1 MTKKLPFFLIL
12 IFLLS
17 GAMGATAQQSVARQW
32 NDMMLEC
39 IRRHQ
44 ARPVVVARNLYHA
57 SILMYDGWAVYDD
70 DASTVLLGQTLGT
83 FDCPYQGMPIPEV
96 IEDAQNEAISYAM
109 YRFLTERYQD
119 APNNNWNNILKPLVD
134 ALMTDLGYDIS
145 VTSTNYLDGDP
156 AKLGNYLAAQLQLY
170 ALSDGANQ
178 ANNYANNF
186 YEPVN
191 GDIFP
196 QLPGNPNCED
206 PNRWQPLS
214 LTLQLDQNGFPVPNG
229 QAALGHEWGE
239 VVPFALTPDQK
250 EIYQRDGFD
259 WPVYLDPGA
268 PPMHSNNGP
277 TALEDDFFK
286 WAYSVVAMWHSF
298 HDPTDGVMVDIS
310 PNSLGNVNFN
320 DLPESFED
328 YKEFYDPFE
337 GGEDGPGYAINPA
350 TGQPYELQMV
360 PRGDYTRVL
369 SEYWADGP
377 SSETPPGHWFKILN
391 ENVHDHP
398 SFERRWQGQGPEL
411 SELEWDVRA
420 YLALGGAIHD
430 AAIACWSV
438 KGFYDAT
445 RPLYAIRYM
454 ADLGQST
461 DPNLASYHPGG
472 LPLVPGYIELV
483 EIGDPLAGQ
492 NNANVGKLKLFTW
505 RGPSAAT
512 GMDGVGWIL
521 AENWWTFQ
529 RHTFVTPPFAGYY
542 SGHSTYSRTAA
553 EVLAMMTGDEYFP
566 GGLCEFVA
574 EANQYLGA
582 TTGPSVDVHL
592 QWAKYADAADQCSLS
607 RIYGGLHPPH
617 DDIPGRRV
625 GRIVG
630 PQAFNKADEIV
641 NAGVPSVVQI
651 TSSHDAVG
659 AVNVGQIF
667 FYQFVFSEPMNTGVE
682 PVLSFSNGTP
692 VGPVL
697 VPLDMFW
704 VNSTTYRIR
713 YIITDQ
719 NAAVLNTR
727 VRVTDARDPDGNK
740 NKPAYGA
747 PITFDLQ
754 RPLLVSVTPSDVTV
768 SDEEAMNGT
777 FHLDIMY
784 NEAMGTAIAPV
795 INYTMNSPIGSLTF
809 DAGSSSWINATT
821 FRAMYSVSDLNT
833 NINGIMFT
841 VASARDAS
849 ANNQIISAQ
858 NNIFNVDT
866 RNPLAVSADAN
877 ILLLTEVNTGDDVFE
892 VFISFDE
899 SMDETIPATV
909 IFSEDVAAAG
919 LVLDAETSG
928 WIAPNIYLARYDFTD
943 ADAELEGIIVESTMA
958 RDLAGNEQ
966 VNLILEGT
974 IAIDTKN
981 PVVDSGDFAA
991 VINDEVANDGTYTI
1005 DLTYDELMDQSVNPV
1020 IVFTGN
1026 DPLVNTLTAD
1036 AGQSMWLDAQVFRF
1050 VFQAADA
1057 GEELS
1062 GIGIE
1067 VSGAL
1072 DAAGNPQELIYT
1084 SGNAILVDTRNPLA
1098 TDALTSSYNITSADV
1113 GNDSFQIIVL
1123 FDEPMDMDVAPVIEF
1138 TDEDP
1143 SAVLTLSAT
1152 SGWINPTAYR
1162 FNFDVS
1168 DEFVQIPDVDVLI
1181 SSALDANGNF
1191 MEEMMLADFFDI
1203 HSVVGVEDEVF
1214 AELNLYPNPMRAGD
1228 IFYVTMPQF
1237 PADCVLRIFN
1247 AAGQLVQQEEPRTG
1261 ANRISITTENWSAG
1275 TYTIHLSSERGNKAM
1290 RFVLN

>member
-1 MTKKLPFFLIL
+1 MIKKLPLLLIL
-12 IFLLS
+12 LGLAS
-17 GAMGATAQQSVARQW
+17 VSAAQQSVARQW
-32 NDMMLEC
+32 NELMLEC
-39 IRRHQ
+39 IRKHQ

-70 DASTVLLGQTLGT
+70 DASTLLLGKTLGT
-83 FDCPYQGMPIPEV
+83 YDCAFIGMPVQVNTE
-96 IEDAQNEAISYAM
+96 EAQNKTISYAM
-109 YRFLTERYQD
+109 YRFLTDRYTD
-119 APNNNWNNILKPLVD
+119 APNNNWNNILKPLAD
-134 ALMTDLGYDIS
+134 ALMSSLGYDIS
-145 VTSTNYLDGDP
+145 VTSTAYSDGDP
-156 AKLGNYLAAQLQLY
+156 AKLGNYLAAQLQAY

-191 GDIFP
+191 GQLFP

-229 QAALGHEWGE
+229 QPALGHEWGE
-239 VVPFALTPDQK
+239 VVPFSLRPDQK
-250 EIYQRDGFD
+250 QMLERDGHI

-268 PPMHSNNGP
+268 PPMHSDNGP
-277 TALEDDFFK
+277 TQLGDDFYK
-286 WAYSVVAMWHSF
+286 WAYSLVAMWHSF
-298 HDPTDGVMVDIS
+298 HDPADGVMIDIS
-310 PNSLGNVNFN
+310 PNTIGNLDVLE
-320 DLPESFED
+320 LPETFD
-328 YKEFYDPFE
+328 DFKDFYDPFS
-337 GGEDGPGYAINPA
+337 GANDGPGYAVNPA
-350 TGQPYELQMV
+350 TGQPYQPQMV
-360 PRGDYTRVL
+360 PRGDYSRVL

-391 ENVHDHP
+391 EDIHDHP
-398 SFERRWQGQGPEL
+398 GFERRWQGEGEEL
-411 SELEWDVRA
+411 NDLEWDVRA
-420 YLALGGAIHD
+420 YLTLGAAVHD
-430 AAIACWSV
+430 AAVACWSV
-438 KGFYDAT
+438 KGFYDST
-445 RPLYAIRYM
+445 RPIFAIRYM
-454 ADLGQST
+454 CSLGQSS
-461 DPNLASYHPGG
+461 DPMLPSYHPGG
-472 LPLVPGYIELV
+472 IPLVPGYIELV
-483 EIGDPLAGQ
+483 QAGDPLAGQ
-492 NNANVGKLKLFTW
+492 NNVNVGKIKLYTW
-505 RGPSAAT
+505 RGPQPAT
-512 GMDGVGWIL
+512 GQDGVGWIL
-521 AENWWTFQ
+521 GENWWTFQ

-542 SGHSTYSRTAA
+542 SGHSVYSRTCA
-553 EVLAMMTGDEYFP
+553 EVLTRITGSEYFP
-566 GGLCEFVA
+566 GGMSEFVA
-574 EANQYLGA
+574 QQNQYLGA
-582 TTGPSVDVHL
+582 SIGPSVEVRL
-592 QWAKYADAADQCSLS
+592 QWARYADAADQCSLS
-607 RIYGGLHPPH
+607 RIYGGLHPPQ

-625 GRIVG
+625 GQIVG
-630 PQAFNKADEIV
+630 PQVFEKANGLM
-641 NAGVPSVVQI
+641 NAGIPTVVTITPS
-651 TSSHDAVG
+651 HNAVG
-659 AVNVGQIF
+659 AVQVGQIF
-667 FYQFVFSEPMNTGVE
+667 FYEIEFNEEMDTSVE
-682 PVLSFSNGTP
+682 PTLTFSNGNP
-692 VGPVL
+692 VGPIL
-697 VPLDMFW
+697 VPLDMIW
-704 VNSTTYRIR
+704 MTPTTYRIR

-719 NAAVLNTR
+719 NAAVFNTR
-727 VRVTDARDPDGNK
+727 VKVANAKDLDGNR
-740 NKPAYGA
+740 NKPAFGA

-768 SDEEAMNGT
+768 SDEEVMNGT
-777 FHLDIMY
+777 FHLDIVY
-784 NEAMGTAIAPV
+784 NETMGTSIAPV
-795 INYTMNSPIGSLTF
+795 INYTMNSPIGTLTYQ
-809 DAGSSSWINATT
+809 AGSSSWINATT
-821 FRAMYSVSDLNT
+821 FRAVYSVSDLNT

-858 NNIFNVDT
+858 NNIFSVDT

-877 ILLLTEVNTGDDVFE
+877 ILLMTDVNTGNDVFE

-899 SMDETIPATV
+899 TMDETVPATV
-909 IFSEDVAAAG
+909 ILSEDVAAAG
-919 LVLDAETSG
+919 LVLDTEASA

-981 PVVDSGDFAA
+981 PVVDSDDFAA

-1072 DAAGNPQELIYT
+1072 DAAGNPQELIYA

-1123 FDEPMDMDVAPVIEF
+1123 FDEPMDMDVAPAIEF

-1152 SGWINPTAYR
+1152 SGWINATAYR

-1168 DEFVQIPDVDVLI
+1168 DEFIQIPDVDVLI

-1228 IFYVTMPQF
+1228 IFYVAMPQF

-1261 ANRISITTENWSAG
+1261 ANRISVSTENWSAG
-1275 TYTIHLSSERGNKAM
+1275 AYTIHLSSERGNKAM
-1290 RFVLN
+1290 RFVLK